1 MSQATL
7 VKFNERIDYIDE
19 QDSANCDEEDKLQDD
34 EKQQPHSSEYDA
46 SIAATEE
53 DLSVTLLERR
63 KRLHELAN
71 EINQWENE
79 QSRK

>member
-19 QDSANCDEEDKLQDD
+19 QDSADCDD
-34 EKQQPHSSEYDA
+34 EKPCLLLDEKEKHNDYDA
-46 SIAATEE
+46 TIEE

-71 EINQWENE
+71 EINKWENE
-79 QSRK
+79 SSKK